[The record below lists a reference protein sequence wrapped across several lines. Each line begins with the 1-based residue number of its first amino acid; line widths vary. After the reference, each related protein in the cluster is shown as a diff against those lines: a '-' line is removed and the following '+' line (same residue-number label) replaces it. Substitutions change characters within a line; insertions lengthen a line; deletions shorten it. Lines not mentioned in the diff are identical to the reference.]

1 LSWDFRR
8 ATNPQELDIGHLM
21 LRIKGGEL
29 VKVKKS
35 YKVVKVTGRRTDSK
49 DIK

>member
-1 LSWDFRR
+1 
-8 ATNPQELDIGHLM
+8 
-21 LRIKGGEL
+21 L
-29 VKVKKS
+29 VEVKKS